1 MTMGSRTRRAAA
13 AALGAVA
20 MLAAAAGARGSD
32 AAPGARA
39 ADMARAEEIVQGQC
53 AVCHGPDGESSTP
66 AFPRLAGQNATYVAR
81 QLAAFKSGARRSPT
95 MQPMVTELSE
105 ADFAAL
111 GAWYAS
117 RPTHVHPVEDPAVA
131 FAGRALW
138 TGGNVPAGVPACVAC
153 HGADGHGGEAIPRLA
168 GQHAMYVVRQ
178 LRQFGTRE
186 KTAENASMH
195 LIAGRLSEAEMR
207 AVASFISGMK

>member
-1 MTMGSRTRRAAA
+1 MGRGTRRAAV
-13 AALGAVA
+13 AALGVIA

-39 ADMARAEEIVQGQC
+39 ADLARAEEIVQGQC

-81 QLAAFKSGARRSPT
+81 QLAAFKSGARRNST
-95 MQPMVTELSE
+95 MQPMVAELSE

-117 RPTHVHPVEDPAVA
+117 RPTHVHPVEDPALA

-138 TGGNVPAGVPACVAC
+138 TGGNVTAGVPACVAC

-178 LRQFGTRE
+178 LRQFGARE

-195 LIAGRLSEAEMR
+195 LIASRLSEAEMR
-207 AVASFISGMK
+207 AVAAFVSGMK